1 MGGLGQSLFFF
12 MWLNARWG
20 GGLQLST
27 RDNEGKEAD

>member
-12 MWLNARWG
+12 YVAECKVG